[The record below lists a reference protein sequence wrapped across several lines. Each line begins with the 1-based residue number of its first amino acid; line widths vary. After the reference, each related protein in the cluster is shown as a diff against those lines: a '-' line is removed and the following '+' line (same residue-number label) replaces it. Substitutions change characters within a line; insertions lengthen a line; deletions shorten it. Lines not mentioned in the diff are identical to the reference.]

1 MARGYISN
9 RDGVVRTGPHVDE
22 LLTKIEDLGNATH
35 NEDGIMSKA
44 DKKKLDEQVADDEL
58 TISEINNLLNF

>member
-35 NEDGIMSKA
+35 NEDGTMSKA
-44 DKKKLDEQVADDEL
+44 DKKKLDEKVADDEL